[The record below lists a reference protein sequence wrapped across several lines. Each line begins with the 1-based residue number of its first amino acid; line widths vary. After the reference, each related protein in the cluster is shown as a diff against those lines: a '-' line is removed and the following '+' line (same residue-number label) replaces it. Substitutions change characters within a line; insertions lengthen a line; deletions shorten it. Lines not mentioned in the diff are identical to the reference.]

1 MYMYHNFLIHSS
13 VNGHLGCFHVLGIV
27 DSSAQ
32 NIGVHV
38 SFTVVAFSGYLPN
51 SGIAGS
57 YGSFILSSFSLRNIR
72 TVLHSGCINLHSHQ
86 QYREFPFL
94 YILSSIYCL
103 YIFFKND
110 GPSDLCDVVF
120 HYGFIF
126 PFSNN

>member
-1 MYMYHNFLIHSS
+1 MVHMHHNFLIHSS

-57 YGSFILSSFSLRNIR
+57 YDSFL
-72 TVLHSGCINLHSHQ
+72 
-86 QYREFPFL
+86 
-94 YILSSIYCL
+94 
-103 YIFFKND
+103 
-110 GPSDLCDVVF
+110 PSVF
-120 HYGFIF
+120 
-126 PFSNN
+126 